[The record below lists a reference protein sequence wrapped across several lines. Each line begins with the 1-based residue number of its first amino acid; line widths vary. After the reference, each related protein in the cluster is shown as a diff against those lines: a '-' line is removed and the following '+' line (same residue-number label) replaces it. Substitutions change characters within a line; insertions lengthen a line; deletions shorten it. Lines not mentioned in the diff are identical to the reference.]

1 MFCGKKIILAAILFL
16 SGCSVVESEIAEGDK
31 NIAFEICGEEI
42 SLNELVKEENYY
54 TTDEYC
60 FLALSDEN
68 EPDPAVRKY
77 RVNDDVNGLLL
88 SQARTVFYLGDAPS
102 GFEEQLYIDLIS
114 ASFSGQLTLTGNLY
128 RLSEG
133 INTGIYFT
141 PDGDEWK
148 GLPLIYGKTDES
160 VPNFWFPNAEDCGFT
175 EVPNDGTAVRAKVT
189 IDNVQLKWNNGSSS
203 GSPDTAEM
211 IAVDYINEKQNAA

>member
-1 MFCGKKIILAAILFL
+1 MLCNKKIILAAILFL
-16 SGCSVVESEIAEGDK
+16 SGCSVIEGETAESNK
-31 NIAFEICGEEI
+31 NIAYEICGEKI
-42 SLNELVKEENYY
+42 DLNELAKEENHY

-77 RVNDDVNGLLL
+77 RVNDDVNGLIL
-88 SQARTVFYLGDAPS
+88 SEARTVFYLGEDPS
-102 GFEEQLYIDLIS
+102 GSEERLYIDLTFV
-114 ASFSGQLTLTGNLY
+114 SFSGRLTLTGNLY

-141 PDGDEWK
+141 PDSDEWK

-160 VPNFWFPNAEDCGFT
+160 APNFWMTNAEDCGT
-175 EVPNDGTAVRAKVT
+175 IEVPNDGMAVRAKVT
-189 IDNVQLKWNNGSSS
+189 IDNVLLKWNNGSSS
-203 GSPDTAEM
+203 GSPDTAE
-211 IAVDYINEKQNAA
+211 IIVVDYIH